1 MKSKLKQTIFSTL
14 AFLIILGGTLLA
26 GSLIPPSTPAPTMY
40 TLSDIYNLIVNN
52 TTATE
57 GNHILSPVSA
67 PTATSSYSVS
77 EIYARL
83 ANLIKKQNIKTGI
96 EYLGV
101 IGNYGV
107 TDTRPDVSIIPS
119 SLTPPAG
126 SITATGYTLED
137 IWNLINSNSTTTA
150 GNHNLTSS
158 QGPGSTM
165 HTLTDI
171 YNAIKPGSFIVAENV
186 ATGTTYL
193 GVTGTLDVPGAPT
206 IGTATAGD
214 TTATITFTAP
224 VSNGGATIDYYT
236 ALSSPGGINVAT
248 TSATS
253 VVVTGL
259 TNGQAYTF
267 TVYAHSSIG
276 TSTASSASNEVIPEV
291 IPDPCADAGAVAGTV
306 CADGTVYVNSTLRT
320 TPSDAGIMVWAGQ
333 YVVTN
338 AISTSDGVANTN
350 NLAARGS
357 GYAAAYYCKNT
368 ERTGGHTDWY
378 LPAKDELN
386 TLYANR
392 VAIGNFNTSGNW
404 PGSYYWSST
413 ELSNGSGAWSQ
424 VFNDGYQYDY
434 VKIYTYSVRCVRRP

>member
-26 GSLIPPSTPAPTMY
+26 GSLIPPATPAPTMY

-150 GNHNLTSS
+150 GNHNLTVS

-224 VSNGGATIDYYT
+224 VSNGGSTIDYYT
-236 ALSSPGGINVAT
+236 ASSSPGGINVAT

-267 TVYAHSSIG
+267 TVYAHNSVG
-276 TSTASSASNEVIPEV
+276 TSTASSASNEVT
-291 IPDPCADAGAVAGTV
+291 PDSCAGSPAVGTV
-306 CADGTVYVNSTLRT
+306 CSDGSVYVSSTLRAMA
-320 TPSDAGIMVWAGQ
+320 SDFRGYAWAPASIT
-333 YVVTN
+333 TN
-338 AISTSDGVANTN
+338 ATNVSDGRINIAILKALDPDLSEYPAAQVCN
-350 NLAARGS
+350 NS
-357 GYAAAYYCKNT
+357 T
-368 ERTGGHTDWY
+368 ENGHSDWY
-378 LPAKDELN
+378 LPAKNELN
-386 TLYANR
+386 TLYVNR
-392 VAIGNFNTSGNW
+392 FAIGNFFTSW
-404 PGSYYWSST
+404 SIQYYAST
-413 ELSNGSGAWSQ
+413 ELNSDFANYCEFATGNQQSISKYASR
-424 VFNDGYQYDY
+424 Y
-434 VKIYTYSVRCVRRP
+434 VRCVRRP